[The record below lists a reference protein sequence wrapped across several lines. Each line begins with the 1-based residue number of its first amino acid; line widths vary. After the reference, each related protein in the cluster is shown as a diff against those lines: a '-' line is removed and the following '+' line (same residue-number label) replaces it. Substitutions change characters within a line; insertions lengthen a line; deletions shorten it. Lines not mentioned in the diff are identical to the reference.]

1 MRIFKTKEFN
11 KIMDKD
17 VKISDKSLKSAVEE
31 INAGLYDANLGGNV
45 YKKRVSLDGRGKS
58 GGARTILCFKEGE
71 KVFFMYAFA
80 KNEKDNISNV
90 EEKVYKRAA
99 RFYFSL
105 DDKDVD
111 KAIKDGDLFEI
122 V

>member
-11 KIMDKD
+11 KIISKD
-17 VKISDKSLKSAVEE
+17 VKISDKALKRAVEE
-31 INAGLYDANLGGNV
+31 ISDGLYDTNLGGNV
-45 YKKRVSLDGRGKS
+45 YKKRIALDGRGKS

-90 EEKVYKRAA
+90 EEKVYKRVA
-99 RFYFSL
+99 RFYFGL
-105 DDKDVD
+105 NDKDIN

-122 V
+122 I